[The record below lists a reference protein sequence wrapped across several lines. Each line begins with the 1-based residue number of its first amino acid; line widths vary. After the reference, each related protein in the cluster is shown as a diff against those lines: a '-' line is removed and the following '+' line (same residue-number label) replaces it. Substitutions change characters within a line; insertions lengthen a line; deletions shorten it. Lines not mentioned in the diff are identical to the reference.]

1 MGRAILSTCTASTPD
16 PATGWVAVAGS
27 GVPRRRRRSK
37 RRCAPLTTATFA
49 SPLAGR
55 GPKPSYRRKTVP
67 PTETRRAPT
76 LGPFSADSIDRPI
89 EAAGPH
95 PESSPMPYEAAARR
109 LTLASRC
116 SACASSGRCSRP
128 PGAAGQ
134 LSAWRGN
141 RGASGRSDGRSDRA
155 GDRARRSLLTA
166 SPSGKHGSRG
176 IEMSLKQPQD
186 PRRGEAQKHSSR
198 QSRRSAAR
206 PARAGRPL
214 GPAVSE

>member
-49 SPLAGR
+49 SPLAAR

-95 PESSPMPYEAAARR
+95 PETARCPTKAAARR
-109 LTLASRC
+109 LTLASRR

-134 LSAWRGN
+134 LSAWRGIAAPAAA
-141 RGASGRSDGRSDRA
+141 RTAEAIVPAIEPDDRYW
-155 GDRARRSLLTA
+155 A
-166 SPSGKHGSRG
+166 SPSGKPRSRG